1 MNNMNNEYMKVK
13 GREGLAR
20 DPHNN
25 SIINVNSSE
34 YNEYVKM
41 KKVKTKENQKIKI
54 IEEDLDTIKSDI
66 DEIKSLLGRIANGS

>member
-1 MNNMNNEYMKVK
+1 MKVK

>member
-1 MNNMNNEYMKVK
+1 MKVK
-13 GREGLAR
+13 GREGLTR
-20 DPHNN
+20 NPHNN